1 MHTGRHMAID
11 QGAGSTDDAL
21 VARAL
26 GGQTDA
32 FAMLVRRYNQ
42 RLFRAAR
49 SIVESDGE
57 AEAVM
62 QLAYVHAY
70 AHLAQYDRG
79 LAFSTWLTRIAIDAA
94 LNRARAARLARR

>member
-1 MHTGRHMAID
+1 MPTEREN
-11 QGAGSTDDAL
+11 GSTDDAL

-32 FAMLVRRYNQ
+32 FETLVRRYNQ

-62 QLAYVHAY
+62 QSAYVYAY
-70 AHLAQYDRG
+70 AHLAHYDRA

-94 LNRARAARLARR
+94 LHRARAASPRAAHYGGD